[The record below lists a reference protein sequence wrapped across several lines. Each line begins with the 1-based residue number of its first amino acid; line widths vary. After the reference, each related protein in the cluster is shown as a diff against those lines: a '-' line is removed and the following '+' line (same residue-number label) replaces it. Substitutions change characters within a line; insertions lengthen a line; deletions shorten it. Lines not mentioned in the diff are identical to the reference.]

1 MKFPLTDFIIQMLKT
16 DPAALRRADPGKLAR
31 KYNIESEH
39 AAGHL
44 ALHCGVEMAPVEHHT
59 RIGELG

>member
-1 MKFPLTDFIIQMLKT
+1 MTSFPLTEFIIQMLKT
-16 DPAALRRADPGKLAR
+16 DPAALRRADPTKLAR
-31 KYNIESEH
+31 KYNIEP
-39 AAGHL
+39 L